1 MKSANI
7 FVLLSH
13 ISLLL
18 MLLMEN
24 TLTAPLSVGF
34 LAGNKPEKRNETL
47 KQENSTKFDSEDLEV
62 KGFSF
67 LLNRKSRLS
76 TSGRQE
82 DLTKVKRRTFDFH
95 DLEKNVGTQESAF
108 RKNYQHWLQKQ
119 KYR

>member
-1 MKSANI
+1 MNSANN
-7 FVLLSH
+7 FVLLPH
-13 ISLLL
+13 TSLLL
-18 MLLMEN
+18 LLLMEN

-34 LAGNKPEKRNETL
+34 LVGNKPEKRNETL

-76 TSGRQE
+76 ASGRQE
-82 DLTKVKRRTFDFH
+82 DLTKVKRGTFGFH
-95 DLEKNVGTQESAF
+95 EKNVGKQESAF
-108 RKNYQHWLQKQ
+108 RKNYRHWLQKQ